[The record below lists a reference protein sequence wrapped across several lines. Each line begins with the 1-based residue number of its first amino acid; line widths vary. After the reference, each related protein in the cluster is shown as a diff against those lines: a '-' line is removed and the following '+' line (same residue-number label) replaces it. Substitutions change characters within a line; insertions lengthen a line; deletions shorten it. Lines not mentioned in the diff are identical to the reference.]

1 MDLRDRVFKYSF
13 EKHSELKDTL
23 LEKLQMQ
30 NLNM

>member
-23 LEKLQMQ
+23 LERVEERA
-30 NLNM
+30 